1 MPLLAVFLINH
12 TVCSAKSPI
21 RYPPRKNA
29 FARSRK
35 SGKAE
40 LSTCTNYIVSGCC
53 CDVLQGCRRL
63 ILLRFV
69 AKNFFPRL
77 MGESVG
83 LKKEDYKYATQNQNL
98 DEPKDEPVGTYL
110 MCQPP
115 GDRARAGEG
124 KRREYKKYKRCSVG
138 NAMIAL
144 L

>member
-40 LSTCTNYIVSGCC
+40 LSTFYVVSGCC

-98 DEPKDEPVGTYL
+98 DEPVGTYL

-115 GDRARAGEG
+115 GDRG
-124 KRREYKKYKRCSVG
+124 KEREYKKYKRCSVG